1 MISRLG
7 MLLCYFWSDGMII
20 HGEPSCWCRWCINHC
35 LNDDAPISDTVEFI
49 LQFLGGLHRVFPLS
63 KDQDVIRKWQGSA
76 HTRYLVLRDH
86 HGIHVKQIWEQ
97 GWALWQFR
105 ENGWLSGHTTFLSYS
120 TDDIHPY
127 WWRKEFTSRDMKML
141 TGKSTEEGIYLEANT
156 NLSRIYLQGNKD
168 ARQEIYWRDLSQSN
182 YKSIKEGIRRKDLP
196 RSKYTSIEESIY
208 LKVNTNLLRKGFIS
222 R

>member
-105 ENGWLSGHTTFLSYS
+105 ENGGSADIPLFFHIVLMISIHTDEGRSLPQGTWRCSQGNLL
-120 TDDIHPY
+120 
-127 WWRKEFTSRDMKML
+127 RKEFTSRQIQIYQGFTSREIKML
-141 TGKSTEEGIYLEANT
+141 ARKSIEGIYL
-156 NLSRIYLQGNKD
+156 
-168 ARQEIYWRDLSQSN
+168 
-182 YKSIKEGIRRKDLP
+182 
-196 RSKYTSIEESIY
+196 
-208 LKVNTNLLRKGFIS
+208 KVTTNLLRKGYEERIYLEVNTHLLRKAFTS
-222 R
+222 K